1 MTTFSSNC
9 SPGRYPFSLP
19 TTNTFVENIPLST
32 SQQVKGTVSGDFS
45 TLFLLFQLGPI
56 SCAKP
61 VLLTLLFS
69 HILYTVHC
77 TVQYSLLQSSNLR
90 VRVVFDHVEMEFQSQ
105 VTPNFKMLNLLPL
118 NSEYQCS
125 SVVLQRLLCIWV
137 LS

>member
-1 MTTFSSNC
+1 MLKVKKSPNETAAILETLAFQEWNNPKKAADQPGNFLIWSKLSMATFSSNC

-69 HILYTVHC
+69 HILYSI
-77 TVQYSLLQSSNLR
+77 VQSIAK
-90 VRVVFDHVEMEFQSQ
+90 
-105 VTPNFKMLNLLPL
+105 FKFACPR
-118 NSEYQCS
+118 SF
-125 SVVLQRLLCIWV
+125 
-137 LS
+137 